1 MGPKKIKNPTNPT
14 KKDEKEEN
22 PSKSAAE
29 EPKK

>member
-14 KKDEKEEN
+14 KKQEEN
-22 PSKSAAE
+22 PSKPAAE